1 MITLR
6 TWWLPGLALLA
17 AVLGWA
23 VATVSQGG
31 GRHTP
36 VLGVPALITLL
47 VVALISLS
55 FGLRIRKDRE
65 RKPAERMDPLAAA
78 RILVLA
84 QAGAFA
90 GALFGGWHAGVLV
103 QVLTRPVSAGGVLR
117 DAVLMVVAGAVMV
130 GIGLLVESWCRITGD
145 GDDSDPEGGL
155 GQDGQSGVRGIRRR
169 PETEEGYARA
179 RHGA

>member
-6 TWWLPGLALLA
+6 TAWLPALALLA
-17 AVLGWA
+17 GVLGG
-23 VATVSQGG
+23 TVTLLSQGG
-31 GRHTP
+31 GGVTP
-36 VLGVPALITLL
+36 VLGAPALVTLL
-47 VVALISLS
+47 TVTGVALG
-55 FGLRIRKDRE
+55 FGLRIRRDRD
-65 RKPAERMDPLAAA
+65 RVPAERMDPLAAA

-103 QVLTRPVSAGGVLR
+103 QVLTRAVAARGVLL
-117 DAVLMVVAGAVMV
+117 DAVLMVAAGVLLV
-130 GIGLLVESWCRITGD
+130 VVGLLVESWCRID

-155 GQDGQSGVRGIRRR
+155 GQDGQSGGRAARR
-169 PETEEGYARA
+169 PDTEEGYARA